1 MRRLPV
7 MPTPNTAE
15 SRCGPALECVLEN
28 EVVKKSKRFLSL
40 RRNILIF
47 LAVAG
52 PGIITAN
59 VDNDAG
65 GILTYSQAGA
75 SFGYTLLW
83 TLVPITVAL
92 IVVQEMVAR
101 MGVVSG
107 KGLADLIRE
116 EYGFRTTFFLML
128 MLLTADLGNTI
139 SEFAGLASGMSVLGV
154 SRYIVVPLGALL
166 VWLLVVKGTYPLVEK
181 VFLVACLFYI
191 AYPISCFLAHPDWT
205 LAARD
210 TLAPTFRFNTD
221 YIYMI
226 LGLVGTTIAPWMQFY
241 LQSAMVEKGVEVK
254 NYRQSRWDVIIGCM
268 MTDITAF
275 FIIAAC
281 AATIY
286 ATGHR
291 EISDAGQAA
300 MALRPLAGRAAEALF
315 AFGLCNASLFSACI
329 LPLATAYYV
338 CEGLGFEAGINKR
351 PREAPVFYSLYTGLI
366 VFGALAVIVLS
377 QSKQIPVILLSQ
389 VINGILLPFVL
400 IFMLRLVNRKDL
412 MGDYRNTRVFNAI
425 AWTTCVV
432 MIVLTAAWII
442 TSALPG

>member
-1 MRRLPV
+1 MNLNRKRLHR
-7 MPTPNTAE
+7 A
-15 SRCGPALECVLEN
+15 
-28 EVVKKSKRFLSL
+28 
-40 RRNILIF
+40 RRNLLIF
-47 LAVAG
+47 LAVVG

-75 SFGYTLLW
+75 AFGYSLLW
-83 TLVPITVAL
+83 TLIPITVVL

-116 EYGFRTTFFLML
+116 EYGFRATFFLMI
-128 MLLTADLGNTI
+128 LLLAADLGNTI
-139 SEFAGLASGMSVLGV
+139 SEFAGLASGMSVLGA

-166 VWLLVVKGTYPLVEK
+166 VWLLVVKGTYQMVEK
-181 VFLVACLFYI
+181 VFLVACLFYV
-191 AYPISCFLAHPDWT
+191 AYPVSCFLAHPRWSVAIQNT
-205 LAARD
+205 LV
-210 TLAPTFRFNTD
+210 PSFHFNAS
-221 YIYMI
+221 YIYMTI
-226 LGLVGTTIAPWMQFY
+226 GLVGTTIAPWMQFY
-241 LQSAMVEKGVEVK
+241 LQSAVVEKGIEVK
-254 NYRQSRWDVIIGCM
+254 NYVQSRWDVIIGCF
-268 MTDITAF
+268 MTDIVAF

-281 AATIY
+281 AATLYVGGQHDI
-286 ATGHR
+286 R
-291 EISDAGQAA
+291 DAGQAA

-366 VFGALAVIVLS
+366 VFGALAVMVLS
-377 QSKQIPVILLSQ
+377 QERQIPVILLSQ

-412 MGDYRNTRVFNAI
+412 MGDYRNSRLFNAI
-425 AWTTCVV
+425 AWASCIV
-432 MIVLTAAWII
+432 MIGLTAVWIA
-442 TSALPG
+442 SAALPAHWIG